1 MGRAALRLCVLYL
14 SVVFRSMLVLVHRVA
29 GLGWRLR
36 GLGLDV
42 VDGQFGGMMIGG
54 VMMLIGFLSRMLC

>member
-1 MGRAALRLCVLYL
+1 MLCL
-14 SVVFRSMLVLVHRVA
+14 SVVSRSMLVPVHRVA

-42 VDGQFGGMMIGG
+42 VDGLFGEMMIGG
-54 VMMLIGFLSRMLC
+54 VRMLIGFLSRMLC